1 MINYILTIEKQKEI
15 IKMID
20 ELEDKVNKGFANNRL
35 FDLVY
40 CELSKKLIDI
50 IKLVVENEKEYKHGY
65 YIDKALIFGGM
76 ARICKLL
83 EIINKLIEAE
93 MMEYEV
99 AMDYSR
105 KVIEL
110 SISVRYLIK
119 NFGNKEII
127 DKYKYNAKKTE
138 IIFIKKYKGKS
149 KGFLINSAVLSA
161 EKMIKKLRIA
171 DDVNKGVSVVKMFEG
186 VGEQNLYDDVY
197 RTLSHSI
204 HCDSMDILR
213 NDIVEGADK
222 KFNLNFKHGDSNI
235 RMYNPL
241 LSIIIQSTSDLLY
254 KFDSDL
260 DKEVVT
266 HELHVL
272 FQAIEKLPPI
282 FDKYIVLKNVNR
294 GIDKEVKLG

>member
-1 MINYILTIEKQKEI
+1 MVNYILTIEKQKEI
-15 IKMID
+15 NEMID
-20 ELEDKVNKGFANNRL
+20 KLTDKVNNRVANNRS

-40 CELSKKLIDI
+40 CELSKELMDI
-50 IKLVVENEKEYKHGY
+50 IKLVIEHEKEYKCGY
-65 YIDKALIFGGM
+65 NIDKALIFGGM
-76 ARICKLL
+76 VRICKLL
-83 EIINKLIEAE
+83 EIINKLIESE

-119 NFGNKEII
+119 NYGNKETI
-127 DKYKYNAKKTE
+127 DRYKYNAKKTE
-138 IIFIKKYKGKS
+138 IVFIKKYKDKS
-149 KGFLINSAVLSA
+149 KSFLINSAILSA
-161 EKMIKKLRIA
+161 EKMIKQLRIA
-171 DDVNKGVSVVKMFEG
+171 NNVNKGVSVIKMFEG

-213 NDIVEGADK
+213 NDIVEGADN
-222 KFNLNFKHGDSNI
+222 KFNLNFKRGDSNI

-241 LSIIIQSTSDLLY
+241 LSIIIQPTSDLLY

-260 DKEVVT
+260 DKEMVT

-272 FQAIEKLPPI
+272 FQAIEKLPSV
-282 FDKYIVLKNVNR
+282 FDKYIKLKNVNKN
-294 GIDKEVKLG
+294 IDKTAKLG